1 MNKVGIKKR
10 KRKKGKVCAI
20 KSEQGM
26 KFSQYSPKL
35 SSLYWVQVDIPCSN
49 YRGNKKKKK
58 KIEICML

>member
-1 MNKVGIKKR
+1 MNKIGIKKK
-10 KRKKGKVCAI
+10 KRGKVCAI

-26 KFSQYSPKL
+26 KFSQYSLKF

-58 KIEICML
+58 IEISML

>member
-1 MNKVGIKKR
+1 MNKIGIKK
-10 KRKKGKVCAI
+10 KKKEKCAI

-26 KFSQYSPKL
+26 KFSQYSLKF

-58 KIEICML
+58 LKYPCFEWYE

>member
-1 MNKVGIKKR
+1 M
-10 KRKKGKVCAI
+10 CAI

-26 KFSQYSPKL
+26 KFSQYSLKF

-58 KIEICML
+58 IEISMLWMVWIEVNLIKIFILM

>member
-1 MNKVGIKKR
+1 MNKIGIKK
-10 KRKKGKVCAI
+10 KKKEKCAI

-26 KFSQYSPKL
+26 KFSQYSLKL

-58 KIEICML
+58 N